1 MGSENSRDK
10 SSDGYLPLVRLL
22 PSVVTMLGLCSGLA
36 SVKCAFTGQW
46 EAAMVFIIVAVFMDT
61 IDGRIARLLNS
72 TTDFG
77 AHLDSFADFLSF
89 GVAPAFL
96 LYFWVLRSVKI
107 VGWVLVMVYVVCV
120 AIRLARFNVSLC
132 EDDHQEWKKHFFV
145 GVPAPMG
152 AMLVLVPVMLTFWD
166 AGILWS
172 SDLLEYKNWI
182 ALYFA
187 AVAFLLVSRIP
198 TVSAKHTRIPKKWAY
213 LVIMLLAV
221 LLILTVTN
229 PWITLPIMC
238 LMYFLSVPIGSAYY
252 MYISL
257 KCTRLKTDL

>member
-1 MGSENSRDK
+1 MGDGNFRDK
-10 SSDGYLPLVRLL
+10 GGDGYLPVVRLL

-36 SVKCAFTGQW
+36 SIKCAFTGQW
-46 EAAMVFIIVAVFMDT
+46 EAAMMFIMVAAFMDT

-77 AHLDSFADFLSF
+77 AQLDSFADFLSF

-96 LYFWVLRSVKI
+96 LYFWLLRGVKV
-107 VGWVLVMVYVVCV
+107 VGWILVMVYVVCV

-132 EDDHQEWKKHFFV
+132 DDDDQQDWKKHFFV

-166 AGILWS
+166 SDILWV
-172 SDLLEYKNWI
+172 SDFLEYKNWI
-182 ALYFA
+182 ASYFA
-187 AVAFLLVSRIP
+187 VVAFLLVSRIP

-213 LVIMLLAV
+213 LVVTLLAV

-229 PWITLPIMC
+229 PWVTLPIMC
-238 LMYFLSVPIGSAYY
+238 FTYLVSIPISSAYY
-252 MYISL
+252 MYISSKYSAL
-257 KCTRLKTDL
+257 KD